1 MRSYRVKKIF
11 EFKCIKCEAIHDE
24 YTEYKSSSTCPS
36 CGSVSEK
43 IISAP
48 RVALEG
54 ITGSFPG
61 AADAWVK
68 KHKQKLQQEQKRN
81 AA

>member
-1 MRSYRVKKIF
+1 MKKLF
-11 EFKCIKCEAIHDE
+11 EFKCKECNEVFE
-24 YTEYKSSSTCPS
+24 ELTEYKKTSTCPS
-36 CGSVSEK
+36 CQGEADK

-61 AADAWVK
+61 AAFSWEQ
-68 KHKQKLQQEQKRN
+68 KHIKATKQEQKRN
-81 AA
+81 AEF